1 MSKSQRL
8 GVVAIALFAGLVGG
22 LLSGFLLQGGNDAH
36 AASVPRADPG
46 YRISSSDKAA
56 YIVDSRGY
64 VYRVLSSDGRVEK
77 LGECK

>member
-8 GVVAIALFAGLVGG
+8 TLVAIALFAGLVGG
-22 LLSGFLLQGGNDAH
+22 LLSGFLLNGSSEAH
-36 AASVPRADPG
+36 AVNVPSVDPG

-56 YIVDSRGY
+56 YIVDSRGF
-64 VYRVLSSDGRVEK
+64 VYRVLLSDGSVQK